1 MTPAQRA
8 AYLARYTYV
17 DMRDTSSPT
26 VGPLLP
32 KIPSPYET
40 GVIFHAPNAP
50 GVDYTSSNDHPRL
63 SGL

>member
-32 KIPSPYET
+32 KIPFPYET

-50 GVDYTSSNDHPRL
+50 GVDYTPFR
-63 SGL
+63 